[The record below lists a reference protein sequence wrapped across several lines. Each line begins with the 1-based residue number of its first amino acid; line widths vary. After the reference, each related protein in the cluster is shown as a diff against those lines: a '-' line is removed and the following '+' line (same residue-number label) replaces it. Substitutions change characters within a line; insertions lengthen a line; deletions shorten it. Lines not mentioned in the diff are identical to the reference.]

1 VGVHVP
7 ARHVTPVAPQ
17 GDDDTW
23 LPLMRSR
30 EFVASGRWLV
40 NLRWLA
46 GVGVIAGCWL
56 ARAVLPTPF
65 SATPFVAVGAAILA
79 GNSLLLLVV
88 RRIEAAAGDS
98 SRARAWLARAQVT
111 LDWVAMLVLVH
122 HSGGLKSPLL
132 LFYIFHIVIAALLLP
147 HREALTFTLTTIATL
162 AGLGV
167 AEILGTLPHQ
177 HLAVFGPSEPPPTPT
192 FVAVML
198 VALVAVGLVA
208 HYFTS
213 LVARSVR
220 RSEDQLAALYLAS
233 QSVTSTLD
241 LQEVLQGLMRETVEV
256 MGASG
261 ASIGL
266 LDSSGTHIEP
276 AASFGLSERYL
287 AKGPL
292 ALIPG
297 YIQTDVMTTGEPTFI
312 HVDEDR
318 DRLQYPDVV
327 KAEGINTILYV
338 RLPGKT
344 HPLGLMR
351 AYSNR
356 PHAFSQDDAR
366 FLATIAAQGAG
377 AIENALAFKALR
389 QLDEEKS
396 QFLRVV
402 THELRSPVKGAQAAV
417 KVILDG
423 YTGEL
428 GAQQR
433 DFVTRIGRRLTA
445 LQLLVDDLLELA
457 AGRSGLEVEERR
469 PLSVVQALKL
479 VVSQIEPQSVDKRQ
493 QLVLRCDDG
502 CEAARVLGT
511 PTCLLRILSN
521 LVGNA
526 VKYTPEGGRITITA
540 RRFER
545 QMAVEVQD
553 TGIGIPEASL
563 PQLFTEFYRAPN
575 AKDVETGT
583 GLGLVIV
590 KDMVDRLGGTL
601 SVQSQE
607 GHGST
612 FTVCLPT
619 CAP

>member
-1 VGVHVP
+1 MTAP
-7 ARHVTPVAPQ
+7 APQ
-17 GDDDTW
+17 GDGTW

-30 EFVASGRWLV
+30 ELVASGRWLV

-46 GVGVIAGCWL
+46 GAGVLVGAWL

-65 SATPFVAVGAAILA
+65 SPAPFLAVGAAILA
-79 GNSLLLLVV
+79 GNLLLLLLV
-88 RRIEAAAGDS
+88 RRIEAAASDTS
-98 SRARAWLARAQVT
+98 SARAWLARCQVA
-111 LDWVAMLVLVH
+111 LDWVAMLALVH

-132 LFYIFHIVIAALLLP
+132 LFYIFHVVIAALLLP
-147 HREALTFTLTTIATL
+147 YREALAFTLTTIGTL

-167 AEILGTLPHQ
+167 AEILGVLPHR
-177 HLAVFGPSEPPPTPT
+177 HLAIFGPGEPPPSPL
-192 FVAVML
+192 FVGVML
-198 VALVAVGLVA
+198 VALAAVGLVA

-213 LVARSVR
+213 LVTRSVR

-233 QSVTSTLD
+233 QSVTSTLE
-241 LQEVLQGLMRETVEV
+241 LQQVLDGLMRETVEV

-266 LDSSGTHIEP
+266 LDKAGTHIEP
-276 AASFGLSERYL
+276 AASYGLSERYL

-318 DRLQYPDVV
+318 ERLQYPDVV
-327 KAEGINTILYV
+327 RAEGIHTILYV

-356 PHAFSQDDAR
+356 PHAFSQEDAR
-366 FLATIAAQGAG
+366 FLATIAAQGAS

-396 QFLRVV
+396 RFLRVV

-428 GAQQR
+428 GAKQR

-457 AGRSGLEVEERR
+457 AGRSGLEVEEPR
-469 PLSVVQALKL
+469 PLSIVQALEH
-479 VVSQIEPQSVDKRQ
+479 VVSQVEPQSVEKRQ
-493 QLVLRCDDG
+493 QLVLRCDEG
-502 CEAARVLGT
+502 CEELRVLGT
-511 PTCLLRILSN
+511 STGLARILTN

-526 VKYTPEGGRITITA
+526 VKYTPEGGRITITT
-540 RRFER
+540 RCLDR
-545 QMAVEVQD
+545 QVAVEVQD
-553 TGIGIPEASL
+553 TGIGIPEESL
-563 PQLFTEFYRAPN
+563 SRLFTEFYRAPN
-575 AKDVETGT
+575 AKEYETGT

-607 GHGST
+607 GQGST

-619 CAP
+619 CTR

>member
-1 VGVHVP
+1 MHVP

>member
-1 VGVHVP
+1 
-7 ARHVTPVAPQ
+7 
-17 GDDDTW
+17 
-23 LPLMRSR
+23 MRSR

>member
-1 VGVHVP
+1 MP